1 MDDLFKKGKGHGKE
15 AKRKKVDK
23 CRPTKPHHS
32 RLPGNLK
39 LPGFLLGQK
48 SPLDKRRKIEH
59 PNIRALLSPPFF
71 SAKRPHPMQPAM
83 SHTRISGT
91 AAARAIASVAR
102 GAAESARVASR
113 SLLDTLYPPLCP
125 GCDTAWLLPRRGE
138 TQGLPLCR
146 DCLPLLSALEK
157 PFCNTCGQAFDG
169 PPGMDDFR
177 CSNCER
183 RRLHFDF
190 AIAPFRS
197 EGLLR
202 DLIHQFKFARR
213 STLRLPLGRLLAIG
227 LHDPRFEGEN
237 WIMVPVP
244 IHRRRQRQRTFNQA
258 YELATI
264 CSRYTGLPLVEAL
277 ARTRHTP
284 PQSRL
289 NRNQRLANLA
299 GAIHPHTRRARQV
312 RDRPVLL
319 IDDVFTT
326 GATADICAKVLR
338 TRCAARRVAVLT
350 LARG

>member
-1 MDDLFKKGKGHGKE
+1 MNLTRATPSPMPPSKSRTLFSGIPS
-15 AKRKKVDK
+15 AQA
-23 CRPTKPHHS
+23 
-32 RLPGNLK
+32 L
-39 LPGFLLGQK
+39 
-48 SPLDKRRKIEH
+48 
-59 PNIRALLSPPFF
+59 ALL
-71 SAKRPHPMQPAM
+71 AR
-83 SHTRISGT
+83 RT
-91 AAARAIASVAR
+91 A
-102 GAAESARVASR
+102 GAAQVASR

-125 GCDTAWLLPRRGE
+125 GCDTAWLLPPTGG
-138 TQGLPLCR
+138 TQRLPLCR

-157 PFCNTCGQAFDG
+157 PYCNTCGQAFDG

-202 DLIHQFKFARR
+202 DLIHRFKFGRL

-227 LHDPRFEGEN
+227 LDDSRFEGED

-264 CSRYTGLPLVEAL
+264 CSQYTGLPVVEAL
-277 ARTRHTP
+277 VRTRHTP

-289 NRNQRLANLA
+289 NRSQRLANLA
-299 GAIHPHTRRARQV
+299 DAIHPHPRRARQV
-312 RDRPVLL
+312 RDRAVLL

>member
-1 MDDLFKKGKGHGKE
+1 ML
-15 AKRKKVDK
+15 
-23 CRPTKPHHS
+23 PTS
-32 RLPGNLK
+32 RA
-39 LPGFLLGQK
+39 Q
-48 SPLDKRRKIEH
+48 
-59 PNIRALLSPPFF
+59 
-71 SAKRPHPMQPAM
+71 
-83 SHTRISGT
+83 ISGT
-91 AAARAIASVAR
+91 ATARALAFLAR
-102 GAAESARVASR
+102 RATAAARVASR
-113 SLLDTLYPPLCP
+113 SLLDTVYPPLCP
-125 GCDTAWLLPRRGE
+125 GCDTAWLLPRPGE
-138 TQGLPLCR
+138 TQRLPLCR
-146 DCLPLLSALEK
+146 NCLSLLSALEK

-197 EGLLR
+197 DGLLR

-213 STLRLPLGRLLAIG
+213 STLRLPLGRLLAAG
-227 LHDPRFEGEN
+227 LHDPRFEGED

-258 YELATI
+258 RELAAI
-264 CSRYTGLPLVEAL
+264 CSQYSGLPVIEAL
-277 ARTRHTP
+277 VRTRHTP

-299 GAIHPHTRRARQV
+299 DAIHPHPGRAPKV
-312 RDRPVLL
+312 RGRAVLL

-326 GATADICAKVLR
+326 GATGDICAKVLR